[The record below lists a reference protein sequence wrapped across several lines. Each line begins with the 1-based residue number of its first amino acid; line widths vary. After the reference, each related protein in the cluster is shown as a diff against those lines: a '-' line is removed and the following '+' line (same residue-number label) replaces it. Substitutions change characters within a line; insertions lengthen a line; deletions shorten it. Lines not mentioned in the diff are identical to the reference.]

1 MNSSL
6 NKYVQAI
13 LVHVG
18 DFHDNP
24 FIVKECSIS
33 FPPKASLHFKISHGL
48 IFQP

>member
-13 LVHVG
+13 LVHVS

-24 FIVKECSIS
+24 FIVKECSIK
-33 FPPKASLHFKISHGL
+33 FPTKGFV
-48 IFQP
+48 IF

>member
-24 FIVKECSIS
+24 SIVKECSIK
-33 FPPKASLHFKISHGL
+33 FPTKGFVT
-48 IFQP
+48 F